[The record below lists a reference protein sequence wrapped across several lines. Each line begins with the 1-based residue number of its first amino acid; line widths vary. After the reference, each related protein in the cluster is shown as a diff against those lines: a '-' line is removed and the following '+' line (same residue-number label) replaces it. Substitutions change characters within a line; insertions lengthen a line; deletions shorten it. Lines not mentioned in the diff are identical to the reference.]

1 MVEGSAQSPTCEPAP
16 DTWAETKITVG
27 KEPMRGVSPN
37 KEVKVTRRVQDKAV
51 SGPKCQVGRGG
62 GFCWC
67 ERGAWEPLEVLEPS

>member
-1 MVEGSAQSPTCEPAP
+1 M
-16 DTWAETKITVG
+16 
-27 KEPMRGVSPN
+27 SPN

-67 ERGAWEPLEVLEPS
+67 EGGAWEPLEVLEPS